1 MKADPMATGLLYAIP
16 MLRISCPLAYK
27 QHAL

>member
-1 MKADPMATGLLYAIP
+1 MKADPMATGLLYALP
-16 MLRISCPLAYK
+16 MSRMYCPLAYK